1 MLKHSLNKNLLDL
14 EKDKMILTAEQ
25 IQENWDTLMEY
36 INQYIQGDRKQQL
49 LDFYQK
55 YEDRIILM
63 PAAHKKEYHNA
74 FPGGYVEH
82 VNRVIR
88 CAIKQYELWK
98 EEGAYMDTFTLEE
111 LVFSA
116 LNHDLGK
123 MGSEDE
129 DSYIPQTDQWRKDKL
144 GEDYMFNNKV
154 PFASVPDRG
163 LYLLQSHGIRY
174 SFNEMVAIQTHDGLY
189 DEANKKYLFSFMPE
203 QKPRTSLPFILH
215 QADLMAA
222 RIEFEREWFPKF
234 RADVK
239 PTQPKNN
246 FKLETKSKKPS
257 TQQKALGSIK
267 SEGLKNLFDN
277 L

>member
-1 MLKHSLNKNLLDL
+1 MN
-14 EKDKMILTAEQ
+14 LTAEQ
-25 IQENWDTLMEY
+25 IQENWNELMNY
-36 INQYIQGDRKQQL
+36 IGLYISEPRREKLKSFYEQYS
-49 LDFYQK
+49 
-55 YEDRIILM
+55 ERIMLM

-82 VNRVIR
+82 VLRVIR
-88 CAIKQYELWK
+88 CAIKQAELWGS
-98 EEGAYMDTFTLEE
+98 EGADMDTFTTEE

-129 DSYIPQTDQWRKDKL
+129 DSYIPQTDNWRREKL
-144 GEDYMFNNKV
+144 GEDYMFNTKV

-163 LYLLQSHGIRY
+163 LFLLQSHGIQY
-174 SFNEMVAIQTHDGLY
+174 TFNEMIAIQTHDGLY
-189 DEANKKYLFSFMPE
+189 DEGNKKYLFSFSPE

-222 RIEFEREWFPKF
+222 RIEFEREWLPKLKEGKKSV
-234 RADVK
+234 ATTKGNYTLGTK
-239 PTQPKNN
+239 PNS
-246 FKLETKSKKPS
+246 SKKTS
-257 TQQKALGSIK
+257 TKTKALGSFK
-267 SEGLKNLFDN
+267 SEGLKNIFDN